1 MRPRGPSGPKVAIP
15 IMVARQ
21 VDTAVMSLDKGKQ
34 ISVGLKT
41 ENMAVK
47 HDARV
52 FTGMMMRVR
61 CVYRIKIRSREVL
74 QTPNFQAPSWL
85 DTELLPSSRFC
96 PWQIRLSKTENR
108 KNGGKT

>member
-1 MRPRGPSGPKVAIP
+1 
-15 IMVARQ
+15 MVARW

-52 FTGMMMRVR
+52 CKGIMIRER
-61 CVYRIKIRSREVL
+61 CVYRIK
-74 QTPNFQAPSWL
+74 F
-85 DTELLPSSRFC
+85 
-96 PWQIRLSKTENR
+96 
-108 KNGGKT
+108 